1 MKLALIGDPVSHSR
15 SPQLHRRFLEEAE
28 LEGSYVAIRVPRGNA
43 IDVIRRM
50 RIDDYTGLN
59 VTYPLKEEAIK
70 ACDELTE
77 QAKLAGSVNT
87 IFFGRTVIGHNTDG
101 IGAREALE
109 QSLGQP
115 VALERIGV
123 LGTGATARAIL
134 AQLRDTDAFT
144 YVWGRS
150 EEKVADLCERF
161 EAQPWPARMP
171 EIVIST
177 LPSDVKLR
185 DEMVEALLQADVL
198 MDTNYGARSTLGKQ
212 VHREI
217 VKGDAM
223 LEAQARASFDFW
235 LSHVQTLVEE
245 ELGDLDIG
253 VQPAG

>member
-28 LEGSYVAIRVPRGNA
+28 IDGSYVAIRVPRGNG
-43 IDVIRRM
+43 IDIVRRM
-50 RIDDYTGLN
+50 RIDEYTGVN
-59 VTYPLKEEAIK
+59 VTYPLKEEVLK
-70 ACDELTE
+70 ACEELTE
-77 QAKLAGSVNT
+77 QARLAGSVNT

-109 QSLGQP
+109 QVLGQP
-115 VALERIGV
+115 VALERIGI

-134 AQLRDTDAFT
+134 AQLRETDAFT

-150 EEKVADLCERF
+150 EEKVAELCERF
-161 EAQPWPARMP
+161 EAEPWPARTP

-185 DEMVEALLQADVL
+185 DEMVEALLHADML
-198 MDTNYGARSTLGKQ
+198 MDTNYGSRSTLGKQ

-217 VKGDAM
+217 VKGDLM

-235 LSHVQTLVEE
+235 LSHAQALAEE